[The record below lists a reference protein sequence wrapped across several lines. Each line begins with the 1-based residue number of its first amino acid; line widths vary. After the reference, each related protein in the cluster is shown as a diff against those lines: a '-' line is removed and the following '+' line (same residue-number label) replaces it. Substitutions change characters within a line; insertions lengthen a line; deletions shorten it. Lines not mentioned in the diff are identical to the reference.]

1 MDLEARGLIKGA
13 QAIYLGP
20 GARPGFARLFVV
32 GAEDP
37 RVGVASIIQIEAPG
51 EEEPM
56 HRLRRRAWA
65 RCSCT
70 ARR

>member
-32 GAEDP
+32 GAEEP
-37 RVGVASIIQIEAPG
+37 QVGVASIIQIEAPG
-51 EEEPM
+51 ERSRGSSP
-56 HRLRRRAWA
+56 RRAWA